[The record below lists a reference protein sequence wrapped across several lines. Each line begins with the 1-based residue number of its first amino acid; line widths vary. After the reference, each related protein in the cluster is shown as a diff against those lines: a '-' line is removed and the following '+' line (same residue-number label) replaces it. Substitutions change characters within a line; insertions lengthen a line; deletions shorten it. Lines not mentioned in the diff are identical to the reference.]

1 MSYQQVRRR
10 RRRRILVALVV
21 LIVIVA
27 VAYAVTR
34 VQSEKQMRREYLDQ
48 ALAFATSEAD
58 LAQQLAD
65 MVLRLEQIGRPA
77 MVSTLDDLQEGT
89 AAVARDLEGLDEPP
103 GPLGEG
109 DSYLAIAAVRWR
121 DGISSVRL
129 GLIGLSETAMDADS
143 LDLLQQ
149 GLMDLGVGD
158 SAFAQFLEGL
168 DEEEL
173 TSLGL
178 EFPAV
183 AFIPAGGE
191 SLFDAEGL
199 AQRLILTPGLT
210 VLENLAVADLHLDP
224 EPIGEQGGLP
234 IVPVS
239 DSLDVDVTVANRG
252 TVRAVAVTVVLELL
266 TQDATVERFEAEIA
280 VLEPGA
286 LTTVTF
292 IGLPAEP
299 GKLYEI
305 VVTLVGEDDDPSD
318 DRISFIFRR
327 NTDA

>member
-10 RRRRILVALVV
+10 RRRRYLVALVV

-34 VQSEKQMRREYLDQ
+34 VQSERQMRREYLDQ
-48 ALAFATSEAD
+48 ALSFAAAEAD
-58 LAQQLAD
+58 LADQLAD

-77 MVSTLDDLQEGT
+77 MVSTLDELQEGT
-89 AAVARDLEGLDEPP
+89 AAVARDLEGLEEPP
-103 GPLGEG
+103 GELGAD

-121 DGISSVRL
+121 DGISRVRL
-129 GLIGLSETAMDADS
+129 GLIGLSETASDPGS

-149 GLMDLGVGD
+149 GLQDLGVGD
-158 SAFAQFLEGL
+158 SAFAQFVAGL
-168 DEEEL
+168 DQEEL

-191 SLFDAEGL
+191 TLFDAESL
-199 AQRLILTPGLT
+199 AQRLILSPGLT

-224 EPIGEQGGLP
+224 APIGEQELLP
-234 IVPVS
+234 VVPVS
-239 DSLDVDVTVANRG
+239 ESLDADVTVANRG
-252 TVRAVAVTVVLELL
+252 TVRAVAVTVILELVSE
-266 TQDATVERFEAEIA
+266 DATKVTFEQEIA

-286 LTTVTF
+286 LTTVSF
-292 IGLPAEP
+292 LDLPAEP

-305 VVTLVGEDDDPSD
+305 VVSLGSEDDDPSD
-318 DRISFIFRR
+318 DQLSFTFLR

>member
-10 RRRRILVALVV
+10 RRRRYLVALVV

-34 VQSEKQMRREYLDQ
+34 VQSERQMRREYLDQ
-48 ALAFATSEAD
+48 ALSFAAAEAD
-58 LAQQLAD
+58 LADQLAD

-89 AAVARDLEGLDEPP
+89 AAVARDLEGLEEPP
-103 GPLGEG
+103 GELGAD

-121 DGISSVRL
+121 DGISRVRL
-129 GLIGLSETAMDADS
+129 GLIGLSETASDPDS

-149 GLMDLGVGD
+149 GLQDLGVGD
-158 SAFAQFLEGL
+158 SAFAQFVASL
-168 DEEEL
+168 DQEEL

-191 SLFDAEGL
+191 TLFDAQSL
-199 AQRLILTPGLT
+199 AQRLILSPGLT

-224 EPIGEQGGLP
+224 APIGEQELLP
-234 IVPVS
+234 VVPVS
-239 DSLDVDVTVANRG
+239 ESLDADVTVANRG
-252 TVRAVAVTVVLELL
+252 TVRAVAVTVILELVSE
-266 TQDATVERFEAEIA
+266 DATKVTFEQEIA

-286 LTTVTF
+286 LTTVSF
-292 IGLPAEP
+292 LDLPAEP

-305 VVTLVGEDDDPSD
+305 VVSLGGEDDDPSD
-318 DRISFIFRR
+318 DQLSFTFLR